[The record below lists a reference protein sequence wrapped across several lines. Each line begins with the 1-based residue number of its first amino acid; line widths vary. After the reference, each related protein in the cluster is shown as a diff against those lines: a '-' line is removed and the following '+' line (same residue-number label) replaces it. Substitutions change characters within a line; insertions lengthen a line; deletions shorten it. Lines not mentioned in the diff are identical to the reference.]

1 MVGGTKW
8 GVYFGKKHSSV
19 GLVVFFGLED
29 EYLAVFRESNRL
41 SENVF
46 AFAVV

>member
-1 MVGGTKW
+1 MVDGAKW
-8 GVYFGKKHSSV
+8 GVYLGEKHSSV

-41 SENVF
+41 SEDVF